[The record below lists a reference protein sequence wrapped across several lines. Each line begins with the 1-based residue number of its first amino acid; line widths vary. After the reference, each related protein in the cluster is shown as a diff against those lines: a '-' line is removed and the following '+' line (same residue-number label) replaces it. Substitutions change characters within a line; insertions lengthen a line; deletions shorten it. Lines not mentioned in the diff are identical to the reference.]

1 LTVNITCVIIT
12 THVVASEKERFDM
25 ADLPKI
31 SDAEWEVIK
40 IFWSRA
46 TPCTANEVVEA
57 LADHLAWKP
66 NTVKTLITRLVN
78 KHALGFKEERRV
90 YHYYPLVTEEECIKA
105 ESKTFMKRVFGGALK
120 PMLVTFLQE
129 EKLSQ
134 DEIEEL
140 KQLLEERKD

>member
-1 LTVNITCVIIT
+1 
-12 THVVASEKERFDM
+12 M
-25 ADLPKI
+25 
-31 SDAEWEVIK
+31 
-40 IFWSRA
+40 
-46 TPCTANEVVEA
+46 
-57 LADHLAWKP
+57 
-66 NTVKTLITRLVN
+66 
-78 KHALGFKEERRV
+78 

-134 DEIEEL
+134 AEIEEL